1 MVCPVAVA
9 DVHLC
14 SVHYFCTTSMSS
26 VAVKGIVVCTDV
38 LSTCQLSVGPI
49 GVQLSAVM
57 VNDVCLLA
65 VWFVHQSASID

>member
-9 DVHLC
+9 DVYLW
-14 SVHYFCTTSMSS
+14 SAHYCCTTSFSS
-26 VAVKGIVVCTDV
+26 VAVKGVVVCTDE
-38 LSTCQLSVGPI
+38 LSMCQLSVGLI

-65 VWFVHQSASID
+65 IWFVHQSASID

>member
-14 SVHYFCTTSMSS
+14 SDHYCCTTGMSS
-26 VAVKGIVVCTDV
+26 VAVEGVVVCTDV
-38 LSTCQLSVGPI
+38 MSTCQLSVGSI
-49 GVQLSAVM
+49 GVQLSAVK

>member
-9 DVHLC
+9 DVHLF
-14 SVHYFCTTSMSS
+14 SAHYCCTTSMSS
-26 VAVKGIVVCTDV
+26 VAVKDIVVSTNV
-38 LSTCQLSVGPI
+38 MSTCQLSVEPI
-49 GVQLSAVM
+49 VVQLSAVM